1 MNMSLFVVIV
11 SSDYASAS
19 TLIKAKVCV
28 MERHCPAMATTHN
41 CPPTYPTVEVVVNN
55 FTIWFCCSYC
65 VTNVYVFF
73 RTTTKQQSS
82 IIHRGECRLPYQT
95 MTTMAI
101 IILKIACFNGV
112 VAVTVAAMPLRW
124 PYWIYGMDGK
134 QHATAIPTNS
144 HFSLVYS
151 IRSRSLHDDLHLRP
165 LPCLYWKESVLTG
178 GSSLSNCWCCLLGNA
193 SALDKSLR

>member
-1 MNMSLFVVIV
+1 MNMSLSLLFVMIV

-19 TLIKAKVCV
+19 TLIRAKVCV
-28 MERHCPAMATTHN
+28 KERRCPAMATIHN

-55 FTIWFCCSYC
+55 FTIWFCYSHC

-73 RTTTKQQSS
+73 RIPATKQYNTQGGMPFTLSDYDND
-82 IIHRGECRLPYQT
+82 GDYYPW
-95 MTTMAI
+95 
-101 IILKIACFNGV
+101 IACFNGV

-124 PYWIYGMDGK
+124 PYWIYGMDRK

-178 GSSLSNCWCCLLGNA
+178 RSSLSNC
-193 SALDKSLR
+193 